1 MKQKHDS
8 TESEMLP
15 QSADQ
20 VHINRDGLVRVDTIE
35 ESGTGPLLTLLLEIY
50 SDILVLRKSIRHFSV
65 D

>member
-1 MKQKHDS
+1 
-8 TESEMLP
+8 MLP